1 MRSRT
6 FKAALLSV
14 VLTIGV
20 FAGPAL
26 ADYPPAEPPEEPK
39 VIEKEKVVEV
49 VEVVEVAEPEAV
61 VAMPVTGADAT
72 GLAVGGIALLA
83 LGALALRRRDPSGVN

>member
-6 FKAALLSV
+6 LKAAVLSV

-39 VIEKEKVVEV
+39 VIDVVVEKE
-49 VEVVEVAEPEAV
+49 EVVEVAEPVTV

-72 GLAVGGIALLA
+72 SLAVGGIALLA